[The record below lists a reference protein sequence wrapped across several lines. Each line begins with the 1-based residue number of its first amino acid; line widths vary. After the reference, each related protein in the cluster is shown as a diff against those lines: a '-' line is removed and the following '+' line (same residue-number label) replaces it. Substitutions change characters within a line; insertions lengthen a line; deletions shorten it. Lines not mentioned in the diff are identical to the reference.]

1 MAFKRIF
8 SHQVHLQGKRSF
20 SCSLQRQIVNKS
32 PISTTAS
39 PKIEVPRAARLDAVQ
54 STNSASHF
62 YQNKVLEEY
71 TVQPVNASTLRQ
83 FIFFGRQ
90 MNTDRLLKSAN
101 WVRNELLVRLA
112 HRIRD
117 FQQLPFFVGTNPH
130 IEYVYKLYWGA
141 FESLRA
147 CPPIEKQQ
155 DNTHFCELLHTLLED
170 GLLVLPRLAQG
181 LSESAAYYPPEQKD
195 LDLFLNRMLRSRISR
210 RVLAEQHLALTE
222 ACEHQWD
229 QHTGFGDG
237 YVGIIFVHCSAS
249 EILERSKKLVFQHV
263 HRYHSIVQKE
273 NQGLPVPHI
282 NVKIQHNGFTSSN
295 RKNEILF
302 AYVPEQLEHILY
314 ELLDNAVRF
323 TMRNHPAGDYPPI
336 QVTVSATD
344 SDVYFRVSD
353 QGGGMTK
360 DRYDRLWSYQ
370 SRAQTGDFND
380 FKQIQ
385 KIPATIDGRAN
396 QASEMGHRHLGIGL
410 TMSRIYAEY
419 WGGELQVITMDG
431 FGTDAY
437 VRIPRLG
444 TNTENLGIERQSHP
458 VFHSTVKS
466 GSTVTGS
473 THKKKKTPKSK
484 KKDELRLQSN
494 PNAPPSATLRLL
506 SPEQQLL
513 DTTLTTESFS
523 GNGWSESHMIQ
534 S

>member
-1 MAFKRIF
+1 
-8 SHQVHLQGKRSF
+8 
-20 SCSLQRQIVNKS
+20 
-32 PISTTAS
+32 
-39 PKIEVPRAARLDAVQ
+39 
-54 STNSASHF
+54 
-62 YQNKVLEEY
+62 VLEEY

-141 FESLRA
+141 FESIRA
-147 CPPIEKQQ
+147 CPPIEKHQ
-155 DNTHFCELLHTLLED
+155 DNARFCELLQTLLED

-249 EILERSKKLVFQHV
+249 EILERSKQLVFQHV
-263 HRYHSIVQKE
+263 HRYHSNVQKE
-273 NQGLPVPHI
+273 TQELPVPHI
-282 NVKIQHNGFTSSN
+282 D
-295 RKNEILF
+295 ILF

-370 SRAQTGDFND
+370 SRAQTGDFSD

-444 TNTENLGIERQSHP
+444 TNTENL
-458 VFHSTVKS
+458 
-466 GSTVTGS
+466 
-473 THKKKKTPKSK
+473 
-484 KKDELRLQSN
+484 
-494 PNAPPSATLRLL
+494 
-506 SPEQQLL
+506 
-513 DTTLTTESFS
+513 
-523 GNGWSESHMIQ
+523 
-534 S
+534 

>member
-1 MAFKRIF
+1 
-8 SHQVHLQGKRSF
+8 
-20 SCSLQRQIVNKS
+20 
-32 PISTTAS
+32 
-39 PKIEVPRAARLDAVQ
+39 
-54 STNSASHF
+54 
-62 YQNKVLEEY
+62 
-71 TVQPVNASTLRQ
+71 
-83 FIFFGRQ
+83 

-141 FESLRA
+141 FESIRA
-147 CPPIEKQQ
+147 CPPIEEDQ
-155 DNTHFCELLHTLLED
+155 DNDRFCKLLQNLLED

-229 QHTGFGDG
+229 QQTGFGDG

-249 EILERSKKLVFQHV
+249 EILERSKQLVFQHG
-263 HRYHSIVQKE
+263 
-273 NQGLPVPHI
+273 QGLPVPHI
-282 NVKIQHNGFTSSN
+282 DVKIQHNGLTSSD

-323 TMRNHPAGDYPPI
+323 TMRKHPDGDYPPI

-344 SDVYFRVSD
+344 TDVYFRVSD

-360 DRYDRLWSYQ
+360 ERYDCLWSYQ
-370 SRAQTGDFND
+370 SRAQTGDFGD

-385 KIPATIDGRAN
+385 KIPASIDGRAT

-444 TNTENLGIERQSHP
+444 TNTENLGIERQAHP
-458 VFHSTVKS
+458 VFHNTVKS
-466 GSTVTGS
+466 GPTVTGP
-473 THKKKKTPKSK
+473 THKRKKTGKTFR
-484 KKDELRLQSN
+484 KDKELHLQSN

-513 DTTLTTESFS
+513 DTTLTTDSFS